1 MAYIFE
7 SYTGVQLPD
16 GRPIAAGEG
25 AFAMIGVPGLASS
38 KTSLVDKPQRH
49 RLTVDDFAK
58 MCEVGILSADDRV
71 ELIDGELVEMPPMG
85 SEHAGIVN
93 ELASALFGILG
104 SSVRLRVQS
113 SVQLT
118 RYTQPEPDL
127 AVVNRDSRLYLRGHP
142 QPGDILIAIEVADSS
157 LKFDREQ
164 KMPRYAAAGVP
175 EAWLVDV
182 RARTITVYIDPTK
195 KGYQASRTLEWA
207 EELDATAVDGLRLTF
222 EDILPGA
229 YFP

>member
-1 MAYIFE
+1 MVV
-7 SYTGVQLPD
+7 GHRRVK
-16 GRPIAAGEG
+16 EG

-38 KTSLVDKPQRH
+38 KTSLVKKPQRR

-85 SEHAGIVN
+85 PPDAGIVN
-93 ELASALFGILG
+93 HLAKILIR
-104 SSVRLRVQS
+104 RLGDNADVRVQS
-113 SVQLT
+113 SVLLS

-127 AVVNRDSRLYLRGHP
+127 AVVSRDSRLYLGRHP
-142 QPGDILIAIEVADSS
+142 RPEDILIAIEVADSS
-157 LKFDREQ
+157 LTYDREQ

-182 RARTITVYIDPTK
+182 RARTITVYTDPTTD
-195 KGYQASRTLEWA
+195 GYRASHTSGWN
-207 EELDATAVDGLRLTF
+207 EELDATAFRGLRLTF
-222 EDILPGA
+222 EDILPSA

>member
-1 MAYIFE
+1 M
-7 SYTGVQLPD
+7 VVPHC
-16 GRPIAAGEG
+16 RVKEG

-38 KTSLVDKPQRH
+38 KTSLVTKPQRR

-71 ELIDGELVEMPPMG
+71 ELIDGELVEMPTMG
-85 SEHAGIVN
+85 PPHAGIVN
-93 ELASALFGILG
+93 HLARILILHLG
-104 SSVRLRVQS
+104 DNADVRVQS
-113 SVQLT
+113 SVLLS

-127 AVVNRDSRLYLRGHP
+127 AVVRPDPDHYLQRHP
-142 QPGDILIAIEVADSS
+142 DPGDILIAIEVADSS

-164 KMPRYAAAGVP
+164 KIPRYAAAGVP

-182 RARTITVYIDPTK
+182 RARTITVYTDPTAE
-195 KGYQASRTLEWA
+195 GYGASHTLGWNA
-207 EELDATAVDGLRLTF
+207 ELHATAVEGLRLTF
-222 EDILPGA
+222 ENILPSA